1 MVWCTVLATSISL
14 CMIIPALQAWA
25 RVAAAKKEAL
35 IKSTIERMMRL
46 SVSKTIRY
54 CWSQWCRY
62 MRRTLAE
69 TVRRLHA
76 ERLDAERRFQEL
88 ESKYQAQH
96 GHDAANLQHEISAML
111 ALHEHTCKARIDARQ
126 MSEAAV
132 DRQVELDLAVARQR
146 YETDLAELSHTNKRL
161 RTALLSSLAEAA
173 GNLRGLIGSILLSP
187 LRFLLRGALL
197 STALSRLVCLTDVT

>member
-1 MVWCTVLATSISL
+1 
-14 CMIIPALQAWA
+14 
-25 RVAAAKKEAL
+25 
-35 IKSTIERMMRL
+35 
-46 SVSKTIRY
+46 
-54 CWSQWCRY
+54 

>member
-1 MVWCTVLATSISL
+1 MATSISL

-126 MSEAAV
+126 MSGCSGSSSGVRPCSCASAIR
-132 DRQVELDLAVARQR
+132 DGPCRAITHKQAVA
-146 YETDLAELSHTNKRL
+146 H
-161 RTALLSSLAEAA
+161 
-173 GNLRGLIGSILLSP
+173 GSP
-187 LRFLLRGALL
+187 Q
-197 STALSRLVCLTDVT
+197 LTG